1 LAAYPEIG
9 LDDGG
14 VLITFQKKL
23 YNSIDLFFLEAN
35 IDNCFIELFIVFE
48 MNYLDLFYFY
58 QFLEVFF
65 LFNLW

>member
-48 MNYLDLFYFY
+48 MNYLDLFYF
-58 QFLEVFF
+58 
-65 LFNLW
+65 